1 MRPGRFDMPV
11 SGGAP
16 RPPSLTVKY
25 GTPDRPATMQHYHLF
40 ETTFGLCGIAWSDD
54 GVTRFRLPDPDR
66 ASAARQFKGKTE
78 SHSPPPQVAAV
89 IAQAERYFS
98 GERIDFAAVGLD
110 LDRVEPFHR
119 SIYDALRQVGFG
131 ATVTYGELAKRAGAN
146 APTAAQDVGVAMAR
160 NPVPLIIPCH
170 RVLAAGGKLGGFSA
184 PGRTETKERMLAL
197 EGVFIGNQP
206 RLL

>member
-1 MRPGRFDMPV
+1 MD
-11 SGGAP
+11 
-16 RPPSLTVKY
+16 T
-25 GTPDRPATMQHYHLF
+25 HYHVF
-40 ETTFGLCGIAWSDD
+40 ETKLGFSGIAWSDD
-54 GVTRFRLPDPDR
+54 GITRFRLPDPDR

-78 SHSPPPQVAAV
+78 SQSPPPHVATVVEEAK
-89 IAQAERYFS
+89 RYFA
-98 GERIDFAAVGLD
+98 GERIDFTPIELD
-110 LDRVEPFHR
+110 LSGIDPIRR
-119 SIYDALRQVGFG
+119 SIYDALRRVPFG
-131 ATVTYGELAKRAGAN
+131 ETVTYGELAKRAEVN
-146 APTAAQDVGVAMAR
+146 APQAAQDVGVAMAR